1 MGVIAAS
8 QASRR
13 AVSAGGGGG
22 PPPPHRSRHG
32 ARLLAQGGQVDA
44 DREVWLFT
52 SHFRQLPA
60 IPMPARKLYCRIGA
74 TLRGRP
80 LVAVLPGS
88 HHRVQGRAENRSPFG
103 VELAID
109 AKDAVEGLAHMQEA
123 TLVGFIGIAEHAIRL
138 ETVLQML
145 NRHRQSARVD
155 LLRNVDKDRLRKRL
169 ELVAEL
175 TCSLG

>member
-32 ARLLAQGGQVDA
+32 ARLLAQGGQIDA
-44 DREVWLFT
+44 DREVWLLT
-52 SHFRQLPA
+52 SDFRQVAAIQLPA
-60 IPMPARKLYCRIGA
+60 RNLYCRIGA

-80 LVAVLPGS
+80 VVVVLPGS
-88 HHRVQGRAENRSPFG
+88 HNRVQRGAENRSPFG

-109 AKDAVEGLAHMQEA
+109 AKD
-123 TLVGFIGIAEHAIRL
+123 
-138 ETVLQML
+138 
-145 NRHRQSARVD
+145 
-155 LLRNVDKDRLRKRL
+155 
-169 ELVAEL
+169 
-175 TCSLG
+175 